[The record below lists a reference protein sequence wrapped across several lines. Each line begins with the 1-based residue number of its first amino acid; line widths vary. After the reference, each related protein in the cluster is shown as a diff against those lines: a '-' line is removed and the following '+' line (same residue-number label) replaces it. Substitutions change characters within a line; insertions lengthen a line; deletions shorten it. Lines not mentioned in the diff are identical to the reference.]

1 MRKKLFT
8 VLMCAVLVMSLTA
21 GCGNSGGT
29 EGDGQPEQSQEQE
42 TEKEEEALSEEEQ
55 KADAFSEDIKRCL
68 DCGMNAHV
76 AKPIDV
82 QEVARLLEKFIFK
95 KE

>member
-42 TEKEEEALSEEEQ
+42 TEKEEEVRSEERRVGKE
-55 KADAFSEDIKRCL
+55 
-68 DCGMNAHV
+68 CGS
-76 AKPIDV
+76 
-82 QEVARLLEKFIFK
+82 
-95 KE
+95 